1 MDLLK
6 SKGATSYQKR
16 LRLRSTSDPR
26 PVWAVCITHSE
37 DEPQQSLKL
46 MLPGPKERHLETILH
61 STLRHIIL
69 THAHPRTLIQITL
82 QILST
87 PPQASLL
94 RPSSYLP
101 PLPALLQ
108 ASVLGLLDACI
119 PLSATLNATSVA
131 VLDEAAERRVLVPD
145 VKQILAARSVHVFA
159 FSSKGQLLVA
169 ESEGVFDV
177 EAWERAVE
185 DARGVCCSAAGEGG
199 QGMDVDG
206 GEMNLQDATLR
217 TVEGAV
223 QKARSWKGA
232 G

>member
-1 MDLLK
+1 
-6 SKGATSYQKR
+6 
-16 LRLRSTSDPR
+16 
-26 PVWAVCITHSE
+26 
-37 DEPQQSLKL
+37 
-46 MLPGPKERHLETILH
+46 
-61 STLRHIIL
+61 
-69 THAHPRTLIQITL
+69 
-82 QILST
+82 
-87 PPQASLL
+87 
-94 RPSSYLP
+94 
-101 PLPALLQ
+101 
-108 ASVLGLLDACI
+108 
-119 PLSATLNATSVA
+119 

-177 EAWERAVE
+177 EVWERAVE
-185 DARGVCCSAAGEGG
+185 DARGVCCSAAGGAG

-206 GEMNLQDATLR
+206 GEGVEVNLQDATLR